1 MKTNRLPL
9 SVLAVVILLLVSL
22 SAMAFTGPFYPIP
35 EYYVDPTGSG
45 FNTWGGPEIGE
56 MPSCSLEEE
65 ETLGRYLH
73 TYGWTLEEGYEV
85 KPLPSPEDM
94 YPQISEALEAF
105 KPDGYK
111 FDLGDG
117 VYWGRLYDLLIPGY
131 VDRMTVYVFVYVEN
145 GSVTGAVLEC
155 NLHQGLT
162 LGQEES
168 SFQEFYPI
176 DTPSET
182 IQKDAAA
189 YLSQYGKKPFNES
202 AALDFPGGHRVSEEQ
217 QAEFAALFSW
227 KKPHYDFLYSE
238 YTRPITLLWS
248 DEHERAIAKTVYS
261 TVYAT
266 SGIALTEAEASSL
279 LFNCYYSESVYACGD
294 NYYAVDFMVRWH
306 KGYPDPKNPALG
318 EFDLPS
324 AWLTWLVVKPLVKNE
339 DGTLDRFYYASD
351 TPQGI
356 IAYDMKTYFNET
368 R

>member
-1 MKTNRLPL
+1 MNRISYAVL
-9 SVLAVVILLLVSL
+9 SILIAFSAL
-22 SAMAFTGPFYPIP
+22 SATAFTGPSYSVP
-35 EYYVDPTGSG
+35 EYYIDPTGSG
-45 FNTWGGPEIGE
+45 FNTWGPDIGE
-56 MPSCSLEEE
+56 IPSCSSEEE
-65 ETLGRYLH
+65 EALGRYLD
-73 TYGWTLEEGYEV
+73 TYGWSLGEGYEV
-85 KPLPSPEDM
+85 EPLSSFFSNTFGSR
-94 YPQISEALEAF
+94 ISVALSEF
-105 KPDGYK
+105 KPVAYRFNTSDGI
-111 FDLGDG
+111 
-117 VYWGRLYDLLIPGY
+117 YWGRLYGLLVPGY

-162 LGQEES
+162 WGQEES

-176 DTPSET
+176 DTTPET
-182 IQKDAAA
+182 IQKDAAT
-189 YLSQYGKKPFNES
+189 YLLHYGKKPFNES
-202 AALDFPGGHRVSEEQ
+202 AALDFPGGHRVSEAQ
-217 QAEFAALFSW
+217 QAEFAVLFSW
-227 KKPHYDFLYSE
+227 EKPHYDFLYCE
-238 YTRPITLLWS
+238 YTRPFALLWS
-248 DEHERAIAKTVYS
+248 DVYERAITKTVYPA
-261 TVYAT
+261 VYAT

-279 LFNCYYSESVYACGD
+279 LYNCYYSESVYSCGD